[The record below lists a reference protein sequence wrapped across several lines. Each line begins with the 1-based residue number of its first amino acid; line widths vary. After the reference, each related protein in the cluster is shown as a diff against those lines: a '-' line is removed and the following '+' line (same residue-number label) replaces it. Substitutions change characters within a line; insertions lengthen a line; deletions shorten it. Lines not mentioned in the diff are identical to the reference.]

1 MVRIGLPWIP
11 IPNRNGTSETYHH
24 NLRFCAVILVRA
36 ILLDLRNRKAEGQ
49 FAKLKLSICSLRI
62 YIYMTHDKWY
72 MILYMEHV
80 LRMDKILNHLVY
92 GLSNY
97 YTTICRISMVT
108 NNYRGL
114 CRIFRPQHHGLNPT
128 TCYRLVDA
136 FDELEFCLP
145 IGSMYGIYANIGGIL
160 MVNVTI
166 YSIRGSYGL
175 YLITTIPRIFQTY
188 HAACCIFYP
197 PLNIWK
203 DVDSPLCAYFFPEKL
218 RRVFNI
224 YIIYEI
230 TLGPLANHHY
240 DIVIH
245 ICYMRIKSMINVEN
259 VWTYHANQT

>member
-1 MVRIGLPWIP
+1 
-11 IPNRNGTSETYHH
+11 
-24 NLRFCAVILVRA
+24 
-36 ILLDLRNRKAEGQ
+36 
-49 FAKLKLSICSLRI
+49 
-62 YIYMTHDKWY
+62 MTHDKWY

-145 IGSMYGIYANIGGIL
+145 IGSMYGIYVNIGGIL

-188 HAACCIFYP
+188 HAACCIFLPSSKHMKRCGQP
-197 PLNIWK
+197 PMCI
-203 DVDSPLCAYFFPEKL
+203 FFSQRNYGGFSTSIL
-218 RRVFNI
+218 
-224 YIIYEI
+224 
-230 TLGPLANHHY
+230 
-240 DIVIH
+240 
-245 ICYMRIKSMINVEN
+245 YMRLP
-259 VWTYHANQT
+259 